1 MKMVRNFR
9 TSSLIY
15 SSVSAIIPSLLIS
28 KYTDCKDDSS
38 RQVIDMKQAHDVA
51 MYLTPVS
58 QSELQAHL
66 KKLGIQGDIDTSRVV
81 VRRSCDK
88 DDSYYYE
95 PLFGERA
102 AFRLRGIIKTESGS
116 VAVSYDIFKATILS
130 YVQ

>member
-1 MKMVRNFR
+1 MVRNFR

-38 RQVIDMKQAHDVA
+38 RQVIDLKQAHDVA

>member
-1 MKMVRNFR
+1 
-9 TSSLIY
+9 
-15 SSVSAIIPSLLIS
+15 
-28 KYTDCKDDSS
+28 
-38 RQVIDMKQAHDVA
+38 MKQAHDVA